1 MEIISILIRHNSNSI
16 VSGDNG
22 GGGDKDGA
30 KDIDEI
36 NNWGICS
43 TKRV

>member
-1 MEIISILIRHNSNSI
+1 MEIISISIKHNSDSI

-30 KDIDEI
+30 EDIDEM
-36 NNWGICS
+36 NN
-43 TKRV
+43 

>member
-1 MEIISILIRHNSNSI
+1 MEIISISIRHNNDSM

-22 GGGDKDGA
+22 GGGDKDDA
-30 KDIDEI
+30 EDIDEM